1 MKDLFTASIWVQN
14 TIIWNEGCC
23 LLPVYEYRIQLWNE
37 TIIWVMKVLFTA
49 SLWVQNTIIWDE
61 VYCQYM
67 STELFTASIW
77 VQNTIIWN
85 EGVVYCQYMS
95 TEYNYMEGVSFMP
108 VGVVYCQYMSTEYN
122 YMEWMCCLLPVYEY
136 RIQLYE
142 MKVLF
147 TASILVENTIKWDE
161 GFVYCKYMST
171 EYNYMGWRSCLLPV
185 YEYRMQ
191 LYGMKVLFT
200 ASLWVQNTII
210 WNEGVVYCQYMSTE
224 CNYMEW
230 RCCLLPVYEYRIQLY
245 ETKVSF
251 TASIW
256 VENTIICNEGVVYC
270 QYMSTEY
277 NYMEWMCCLLPVY
290 EYRIQLYGMK
300 ELFTASILVENT
312 IKWDDG
318 FVYCQY
324 MSTEYNYMGWRS
336 CLLPVYEYRMQLN
349 ETKVSFTASI
359 WVENTIK
366 WDEGVVYWQ
375 YMSTEYNYMKR
386 RCRLL
391 PVYE

>member
-1 MKDLFTASIWVQN
+1 
-14 TIIWNEGCC
+14 
-23 LLPVYEYRIQLWNE
+23 
-37 TIIWVMKVLFTA
+37 MKV
-49 SLWVQNTIIWDE
+49 
-61 VYCQYM
+61 
-67 STELFTASIW
+67 LFTASIW

-95 TEYNYMEGVSFMP
+95 TEYNYME
-108 VGVVYCQYMSTEYN
+108 
-122 YMEWMCCLLPVYEY
+122 WRCCLLPVYEY

-161 GFVYCKYMST
+161 GLFTASIWVQNTIIWDEGVVYCQYMST
-171 EYNYMGWRSCLLPV
+171 EYNYMEWRCCLLPV
-185 YEYRMQ
+185 YEYRIQ
-191 LYGMKVLFT
+191 LYGMKELFT
-200 ASLWVQNTII
+200 ASIWVQNTII

-224 CNYMEW
+224 YNYMKR
-230 RCCLLPVYEYRIQLY
+230 RCRLLPVYEYRIQLY
-245 ETKVSF
+245 G
-251 TASIW
+251 
-256 VENTIICNEGVVYC
+256 NEGVVYC

-300 ELFTASILVENT
+300 ELFTASIWVENT

-336 CLLPVYEYRMQLN
+336 CLLPVYEYRMQLY

-366 WDEGVVYWQ
+366 WDEGVVYCQ